1 MKKLFTVS
9 FALLVSCSA
18 PSNNTNK
25 IKEVP
30 SDNPSVLDYKDVTT
44 SIKWIDIFEQ
54 LEERYLVYFYSE
66 SCGHCKSVK
75 EEFISYYLLNK
86 EKIYFLDTVKENAIF
101 KNDAPNLIGKDNLED
116 FYVPGTPFLAE
127 FTSWTITNYYF
138 GESAV
143 RNYIKS
149 NTQ

>member
-1 MKKLFTVS
+1 MKKLSLLSVMLLIGCSMGGNVS
-9 FALLVSCSA
+9 KE
-18 PSNNTNK
+18 NEEQ
-25 IKEVP
+25 EVP
-30 SDNPSVLDYKDVTT
+30 KKLDYADVTT
-44 SIKWIDIFEQ
+44 SIHWSDIFLQDEQ
-54 LEERYLVYFYSE
+54 IYLVYFYSE

-86 EKIYFLDTVKENAIF
+86 EKIYFLDTVKENAVF